1 MAHITFMIGEE
12 LDENEKCFGYEE
24 NGSWIFATSPLEC
37 NTNIFTNATHI
48 VYTNYLHGKI
58 GIENDVITRS
68 KPMNLEFKC
77 VFSNEVDI
85 GLENPVETKE
95 ESMEVPML
103 FLTKQIFRPYHMNHI
118 ICTIS
123 YVIHILNK
131 VWSRLSITYH
141 IFRLKWNI
149 RLVNLKL
156 K

>member
-1 MAHITFMIGEE
+1 MIGEE
-12 LDENEKCFGYEE
+12 SDENEKCFGYEE
-24 NGSWIFATSPLEC
+24 NGSWIFSTSPLEC

-95 ESMEVPML
+95 ESMEVPMS
-103 FLTKQIFRPYHMNHI
+103 FLTKHIFRSYHMNHI

-123 YVIHILNK
+123 YVIHTLNK

>member
-1 MAHITFMIGEE
+1 MLHITCMIGEGS
-12 LDENEKCFGYEE
+12 DKNEKCFGYEE

-58 GIENDVITRS
+58 GIENDIITRS

-95 ESMEVPML
+95 ESMEVPMS
-103 FLTKQIFRPYHMNHI
+103 FLTKHILDHI
-118 ICTIS
+118 I
-123 YVIHILNK
+123 
-131 VWSRLSITYH
+131 
-141 IFRLKWNI
+141 
-149 RLVNLKL
+149 
-156 K
+156 